1 VFKVCDQPH
10 PKLVKEILAACLD
23 GNIHDSHSKL
33 EKLWAK
39 GYSAGDIVQVPS
51 HCSFC
56 AILCDA
62 REHERYVCLFGTSL
76 WRSLSLP
83 FCLSPFLPSSRFLRD
98 VVAPLFPLPPLLAL
112 SAYTGMVCAGQELE
126 VTSSTRVPL
135 VPQAPNEDRRFPLTC
150 MSVPSVPRR
159 PSTFTR
165 PAPTQTRKQ
174 TFSRVAG
181 NMDMP
186 EKSKLDFLKIVG
198 EYHMRVLEGADTLVQ
213 LSGMLAKMCLLK
225 HNVAPCA

>member
-1 VFKVCDQPH
+1 MFKVCDQPH

-51 HCSFC
+51 DFC
-56 AILCDA
+56 FCMILCDA
-62 REHERYVCLFGTSL
+62 REHARSLVRQFGTFFLPLSCPPPL
-76 WRSLSLP
+76 PLSPRRPYASFSAPSSPRSLSIYLI
-83 FCLSPFLPSSRFLRD
+83 
-98 VVAPLFPLPPLLAL
+98 
-112 SAYTGMVCAGQELE
+112 VCACQELG
-126 VTSSTRVPL
+126 VTQASRVPL
-135 VPQAPNEDRRFPLTC
+135 VLQAPNEDRRFPLTC
-150 MSVPSVPRR
+150 MPVPSVPRR
-159 PSTFTR
+159 PSTLTR
-165 PAPTQTRKQ
+165 PAPTHTRKQ